1 MITTNFN
8 PSVLTTQRNLNNA
21 TNNLNTALY
30 RMSTGYRVN
39 CAADDAAGMFLSSNM
54 TAQIRG
60 LTQARKNTQDA
71 LSYLSTAE
79 GAINNMTDILNRI
92 RDLAVQASNGIYSD
106 DSREAMQ
113 AEADALVEQLFQIKS
128 STNFNGSS
136 VFKIQEDAPVSA
148 ALFSMATSRTMNS
161 PLATA
166 SFRVVSNSDS
176 VSASTPPPETPKN
189 PAPPGFWTSIFFQ
202 T

>member
-113 AEADALVEQLFQIKS
+113 AEADALVEQLFQIKN
-128 STNFNGSS
+128 STSFNGSS
-136 VFKIQEDAPVSA
+136 IFKIQEDAPVGA

-176 VSASTPPPETPKN
+176 VSASTPPPETLKIR
-189 PAPPGFWTSIFFQ
+189 APRVFRT
-202 T
+202 

>member
-21 TNNLNTALY
+21 TNNLNTAL
-30 RMSTGYRVN
+30 SGYRVN

-113 AEADALVEQLFQIKS
+113 AEADALVEQLFQIKN
-128 STNFNGSS
+128 STSFNGSS

-176 VSASTPPPETPKN
+176 VSHLPPPPK
-189 PAPPGFWTSIFFQ
+189 P
-202 T
+202 

>member
-113 AEADALVEQLFQIKS
+113 AEADALVEQLFQIKN
-128 STNFNGSS
+128 STSFNGSS

-176 VSASTPPPETPKN
+176 VSASTPPPETLKIR
-189 PAPPGFWTSIFFQ
+189 APQVFRT
-202 T
+202 